1 MRSPFLC
8 LHQPFIR
15 KTFDANGRPV
25 YPAANKPAEGASP
38 LNNAHRSQSQDSHK
52 ANKPASAS
60 AADVDQGSWASV
72 ARKLRAI
79 REEFEA
85 NNTVLQRLRGD
96 VLDSIVQAGIT
107 EDMLDRSRSRSRT
120 PTSRASSN
128 HQSDPT
134 QDSTT
139 RKALSSKRESLSR
152 CISSVDGRITEE
164 LESALAT
171 GSGLRIDVH
180 IEQVSE
186 FIGDQH
192 VEVEA
197 LRKLQSGLLAQ
208 GRAPQ
213 ETLQQLDALAYAS
226 LLQFFDRDRSH
237 EASHQDKLK
246 YLVRLIAYTD
256 KLATNPS
263 N

>member
-1 MRSPFLC
+1 M
-8 LHQPFIR
+8 Q
-15 KTFDANGRPV
+15 TFDASGRPI
-25 YPAANKPAEGASP
+25 YPASKKSNDGEAN
-38 LNNAHRSQSQDSHK
+38 LNKTQQSQITPK
-52 ANKPASAS
+52 ETKPTNNT

-120 PTSRASSN
+120 PTSRASSS
-128 HQSDPT
+128 QADSA
-134 QDSTT
+134 QDSST
-139 RKALSSKRESLSR
+139 RKILSSKRESLSR

-197 LRKLQSGLLAQ
+197 LRKLQSGLLGQ
-208 GRAPQ
+208 GRAPH

-246 YLVRLIAYTD
+246 YLVRLIAYTE
-256 KLATNPS
+256 KLATNTS